1 MRSLSAAFSLNRL
14 ELTKKHKKHEL
25 EQPKRL
31 RFLCLFVPKNV
42 YCFTVAVP
50 WVTSDT
56 TSRASVATRCNVS
69 FTKTSAALPAPIA
82 STSMKSNGPDPLNDA
97 LPLRLEID
105 IKQVPDASMD
115 GVKSGA
121 PSPEVGRILPAVNP
135 CTFTT
140 FGSNFKASKARL
152 RGT

>member
-1 MRSLSAAFSLNRL
+1 MRSLSAAFFLNRL

-31 RFLCLFVPKNV
+31 RFLCLFVPKNI

-50 WVTSDT
+50 WITSDT

-69 FTKTSAALPAPIA
+69 LTKLNEALPSPIA
-82 STSMKSNGPDPLNDA
+82 SRSIKSNGPDPLNDA

-105 IKQVPDASMD
+105 IRHVPDASID
-115 GVKSGA
+115 GVKMGA
-121 PSPEVGRILPAVNP
+121 VSPEVGSRLPAVTP

-140 FGSNFKASKARL
+140 FGSNRKASNARL
-152 RGT
+152 